1 MGDLIPPAGSATNVT
16 GMSISARRG
25 KWLYPFLVLLALLVG
40 VFTSFVVWGNTP
52 AKRIEPPVVQ
62 GNEDAALDQPAR
74 SAILQEVNPPAG
86 YQLPV
91 TFGDLGPRLVAAGVI
106 DYDAFAAI
114 YTDGGKPLSEDE
126 IAALKEGSDAPVT
139 ITAANAHYLLN
150 FLWAVGLANRNT
162 ILTEGAMVTQSEGH
176 FERFAS
182 TGGWGLAS
190 KPVTDIYAS
199 LDLIPLTPEQQKR
212 VEQAA
217 AAIYRPC
224 CDNPTIFPDCNHGM
238 AMLGLLELMASQGAS
253 TDEMFNAAK
262 YVNAFWFPQQTLET
276 AIYMQAMQHTGFA
289 EADPRAVVGRE
300 MSSGSGSAAVHQALQ
315 GAGLL
320 EQAAGGG
327 NSCAN

>member
-1 MGDLIPPAGSATNVT
+1 MDDLTPPAGSAANGSGSRT
-16 GMSISARRG
+16 SARPG
-25 KWLYPFLVLLALLVG
+25 KWLYPFLVLLSLLVG
-40 VFTSFVVWGNTP
+40 VFTSFVVWGNVP
-52 AKRIEPPVVQ
+52 AKRIEPPVAR
-62 GNEDAALDQPAR
+62 GNEGAALDQTAR
-74 SAILQEVNPPAG
+74 SAVLQQVNPQSG
-86 YQLPV
+86 FQIPV
-91 TFGDLGPRLVAAGVI
+91 TLGDLGPRLIAAGVI
-106 DYDAFAAI
+106 DFDAFAAI
-114 YTDGGKPLSEDE
+114 YSDGGKPLSADE

-139 ITAANAHYLLN
+139 ITAANAHFLLN

-190 KPVTDIYAS
+190 RPVTDIYAS
-199 LDLIPLTPEQQKR
+199 LDLIPLTPEQQQR
-212 VEQAA
+212 VEEVA

-276 AIYMQAMQHTGFA
+276 AIYLQAVQHTGFA

-320 EQAAGGG
+320 EQAPGGG